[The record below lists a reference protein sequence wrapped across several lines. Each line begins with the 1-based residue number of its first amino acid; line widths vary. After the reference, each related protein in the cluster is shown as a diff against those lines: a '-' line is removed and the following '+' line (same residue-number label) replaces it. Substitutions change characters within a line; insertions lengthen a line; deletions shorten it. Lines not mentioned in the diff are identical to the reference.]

1 MLDQLQTW
9 WQNTNP
15 EMQTAL
21 LDGGLVLV
29 ALLGGHFLGTMVAR
43 GLRAR
48 NFDAFL
54 RLPSSSPPSP
64 EAERGFT
71 PTWVAGVLVR
81 LTVWA
86 GAACWLAYKHGR
98 VDLGNTLW
106 VIIGRTWAVAAM
118 LVAALALGSL
128 LASRLLECLHG
139 LPGAGT
145 EPVAPSRMAAG
156 TPQQRGAAGAGAAL
170 GYGPGVLLGP
180 FMAADLFGWPFTPPP
195 ALGPGQV
202 VHNLLN
208 PAHAPA

>member
-64 EAERGFT
+64 EAEPGFT
-71 PTWVAGVLVR
+71 PTWVAAVLVR
-81 LTVWA
+81 LTVWSA
-86 GAACWLAYKHGR
+86 TACRLAYKHRR
-98 VDLGNTLW
+98 V
-106 VIIGRTWAVAAM
+106 
-118 LVAALALGSL
+118 ALGHPP
-128 LASRLLECLHG
+128 C
-139 LPGAGT
+139 GT
-145 EPVAPSRMAAG
+145 ITRTSPP
-156 TPQQRGAAGAGAAL
+156 TPIL
-170 GYGPGVLLGP
+170 
-180 FMAADLFGWPFTPPP
+180 
-195 ALGPGQV
+195 
-202 VHNLLN
+202 
-208 PAHAPA
+208 